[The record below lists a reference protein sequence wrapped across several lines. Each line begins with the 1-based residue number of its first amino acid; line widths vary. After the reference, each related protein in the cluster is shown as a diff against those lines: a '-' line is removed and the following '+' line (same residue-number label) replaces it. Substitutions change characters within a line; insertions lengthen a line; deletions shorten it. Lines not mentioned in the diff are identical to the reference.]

1 MAQKKWTIIL
11 IVLFVLFLY
20 VFFYFIIV
28 TQQLERTVARLQYQ
42 PKHMSQYPHIVLIS
56 QVFDNPYWRK
66 IENGAK
72 EAAKQYNINIEY
84 TGPLQTSID
93 EQVKLLEKAI
103 ASRVDGIIVQNL
115 KDEAFTPLIDKAIS
129 RNIPVITIDADAP
142 KSRRIAYVGTNNF
155 EAGQLLGKAVVSRV
169 DGERAIGVIIG
180 TDTSENQRLRL
191 QGFLS
196 VIAEHP
202 RLQVV
207 SVTSSNISRIQAS
220 IQAEQMLRKHPNISV
235 MVGTSALD
243 AIGIRMA
250 VKNLHRENIQIFGFD
265 DVEETMEA
273 IKEGDIVAT
282 VVQKPYDM
290 GYSAVKLM
298 VDHLSG
304 KQIDKEHFT
313 AIEVI
318 DRQNVQQGRNK

>member
-1 MAQKKWTIIL
+1 MAQKKWTISL
-11 IVLFVLFLY
+11 IIFLVLFLY
-20 VFFYFIIV
+20 VFFHFITV
-28 TQQLERTVARLQYQ
+28 TKQLEKTVAKLQHEQ
-42 PKHMSQYPHIVLIS
+42 KMMSHFPHVILIS
-56 QVFDNPYWRK
+56 QEFDNPYWRK
-66 IENGAK
+66 IEQGAK
-72 EAAKQYNINIEY
+72 EAGKQYDVNIEY
-84 TGPLQTSID
+84 IGPLRTSIE

-155 EAGQLLGKAVVSRV
+155 EAGRLLGQAVVSRV
-169 DGERAIGVIIG
+169 EGKQEIGVIIG

-196 VIAEHP
+196 VITEYP
-202 RLQVV
+202 RLKVV
-207 SVTSSNISRIQAS
+207 SVASSNISRIQAS
-220 IQAEQMLRKHPNISV
+220 IQAEQMLRKQPNISV

-250 VKNLHRENIQIFGFD
+250 IKNLHREDIQIFGFD

-298 VDHLSG
+298 ADHLSG

-313 AIEVI
+313 ATGVI
-318 DRQNVQQGRNK
+318 DYQNIQQGRNK

>member
-1 MAQKKWTIIL
+1 MTQKKWTISL
-11 IVLFVLFLY
+11 VVLLVLFLY
-20 VFFYFIIV
+20 VFFHFIAV
-28 TQQLERTVARLQYQ
+28 TKKLETTVAQLQHEE
-42 PKHMSQYPHIVLIS
+42 KATSHLPHIILIS
-56 QVFDNPYWRK
+56 QEFDNPYWRK
-66 IENGAK
+66 IEQGAK
-72 EAAKQYNINIEY
+72 EAGNRYDVNIEY
-84 TGPLQTSID
+84 IGPLRTSID

-115 KDEAFTPLIDKAIS
+115 KDEWFTPLIDKAIS

-155 EAGQLLGKAVVSRV
+155 EAGQLLGKAVVSRIE
-169 DGERAIGVIIG
+169 GERSIGVIIG

-196 VIAEHP
+196 VVTQHP
-202 RLQVV
+202 RLKVV
-207 SVTSSNISRIQAS
+207 SIASSNISRIQAS

-250 VKNLHRENIQIFGFD
+250 LKNLHREDIQIFGFD
-265 DVEETMEA
+265 DVEETLQA
-273 IKEGDIVAT
+273 IEEGDIVAT

-313 AIEVI
+313 ATEVI

>member
-1 MAQKKWTIIL
+1 MAQKKWTISLIIL
-11 IVLFVLFLY
+11 LVLFLY
-20 VFFYFIIV
+20 VFFHFITV
-28 TQQLERTVARLQYQ
+28 TKQLEKTVAKLQHEQ
-42 PKHMSQYPHIVLIS
+42 KMMSHFPHVILIS
-56 QVFDNPYWRK
+56 QEFDNPYWRK
-66 IENGAK
+66 IEQGAK
-72 EAAKQYNINIEY
+72 EAGKQYDVNIEY
-84 TGPLQTSID
+84 IGPLRTSIE

-155 EAGQLLGKAVVSRV
+155 EAGRLLGQEVASRV
-169 DGERAIGVIIG
+169 EGKQEIGIMIG

-196 VIAEHP
+196 VITEYP
-202 RLQVV
+202 RLKVV
-207 SVTSSNISRIQAS
+207 SVASSNISRIQAS

-250 VKNLHRENIQIFGFD
+250 IKNLHREDIQIFGFD

-298 VDHLSG
+298 ADHLSG

-313 AIEVI
+313 ATGVI
-318 DRQNVQQGRNK
+318 DYQNIQQGRNK

>member
-1 MAQKKWTIIL
+1 MAQKKWTISL
-11 IVLFVLFLY
+11 IVLFSLFLY
-20 VFFYFIIV
+20 VLFHFIIV
-28 TQQLERTVARLQYQ
+28 IQQLERSVARLHYQ
-42 PKHMSQYPHIVLIS
+42 QKHTLQFPHIVLIS

-66 IENGAK
+66 IEEGAK
-72 EAAKQYNINIEY
+72 EAAKQYNVDIEY
-84 TGPLQTSID
+84 IGPLQTSID

-155 EAGQLLGKAVVSRV
+155 EAGRLLGQAVASRV
-169 DGERAIGVIIG
+169 EGKQEIGVMIG

-196 VIAEHP
+196 VITEYP
-202 RLQVV
+202 RLKVV
-207 SVTSSNISRIQAS
+207 SVASSNISRIQAS

-250 VKNLHRENIQIFGFD
+250 IKNLHREDIQIFGFD

-273 IKEGDIVAT
+273 IKKGDIVAT

-298 VDHLSG
+298 ADHLSG

-313 AIEVI
+313 DTEVI
-318 DRQNVQQGRNK
+318 DHQNIQQGRNK